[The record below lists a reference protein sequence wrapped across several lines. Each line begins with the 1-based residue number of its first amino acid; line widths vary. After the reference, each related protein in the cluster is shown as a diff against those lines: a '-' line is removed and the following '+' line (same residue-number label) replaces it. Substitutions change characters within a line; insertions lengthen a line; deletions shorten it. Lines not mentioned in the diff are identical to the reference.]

1 MNGTI
6 TKRTLGKGRFASGY
20 CFDQAKIQ
28 AASAA
33 RSLARISHRPSVV
46 TGKRETRLGFPRA
59 MINPP
64 FWNGIAELSRLHKG
78 QKTVG
83 KIFSS
88 IPKPMASTAPHS
100 LWRGLDLQV

>member
-1 MNGTI
+1 
-6 TKRTLGKGRFASGY
+6 
-20 CFDQAKIQ
+20 
-28 AASAA
+28 
-33 RSLARISHRPSVV
+33 
-46 TGKRETRLGFPRA
+46 
-59 MINPP
+59 MIGPP